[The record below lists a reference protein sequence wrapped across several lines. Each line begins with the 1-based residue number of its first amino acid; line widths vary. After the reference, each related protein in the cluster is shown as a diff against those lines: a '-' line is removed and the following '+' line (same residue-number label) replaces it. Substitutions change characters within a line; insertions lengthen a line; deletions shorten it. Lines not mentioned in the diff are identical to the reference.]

1 MYAAASPNLLANI
14 HLTIELVGPKSLS
27 DAVHPFDSQQPCRLH
42 LRWPRRLLSVVAE
55 CRAPL
60 DSSAKSQDVVLT
72 RRELHQMETPAYVS
86 MVHSTDNRIRIDI
99 SFQQRLDLSIKQAI
113 QRRGGKQV
121 QAYVVMALHDDGDI
135 STHTTDQVSR
145 FTNDI
150 FANGAEERLRI
161 AHKESMLQ
169 ARTGEGYLG
178 MFVSLR
184 HNRHVLT
191 MTRRPRSDLSP

>member
-1 MYAAASPNLLANI
+1 L
-14 HLTIELVGPKSLS
+14 LS
-27 DAVHPFDSQQPCRLH
+27 DAAPSSKPQHPCRLP
-42 LRWPRRLLSVVAE
+42 LRWPRRLLSVVVE
-55 CRAPL
+55 CRAL
-60 DSSAKSQDVVLT
+60 LGSSAKSQDVVLI
-72 RRELHQMETPAYVS
+72 RREAHQMETPVYVS
-86 MVHSTDNRIRIDI
+86 IVHFTDNRIPIDI
-99 SFQQRLDLSIKQAI
+99 RFQQRLNLSIKQAI

-150 FANGAEERLRI
+150 FARDAEERLRI